1 MSDDQRIEYSDNQE
15 FNDEF
20 DSENPEIKIG
30 NLTPYKASQ
39 ILYSVDYEAYLLA
52 IEEQKQKKI
61 DEQKESVYYEYPQ
74 PIAYYFHQAE
84 NGYSNENHR
93 LQLLR
98 STWEAIIFT
107 IYAIVIGEARNKS
120 FPFRNIVGL
129 DSNDNP
135 DLSFND
141 YFSDKLAQKL
151 LIIERILKYS
161 VDNHIPL
168 VSNQLIP
175 LAVIQ
180 KVRRLNQERNGF
192 MHTAALSEEQASR
205 KYLELVPDVLDVLT
219 DLNELASLE
228 ILHYIG
234 NEGAATAL
242 RFHLFQG
249 YTLARQN
256 SPTMQITPTQLS
268 RIAGELTNQNIFAYY
283 QGELFS
289 ITPFLHF
296 KSEANGNITN
306 LCYCKKKHS
315 NTRYELEIVTH
326 SEVYEDDGTVFTD
339 RINELRGLII

>member
-1 MSDDQRIEYSDNQE
+1 MSDDSRIEYSDNPE

-20 DSENPEIKIG
+20 DSVNPEIKIG
-30 NLTPYKASQ
+30 DLPPYKASFV
-39 ILYSVDYEAYLLA
+39 LYSIDYDAYLAA
-52 IEEQKQKKI
+52 IEDQNQKNV
-61 DEQKESVYYEYPQ
+61 DEQKESIYYEYPQ

-107 IYAIVIGEARNKS
+107 LYAIVIGEARNKG
-120 FPFRNIVGL
+120 FPFRSIVTL
-129 DSNDNP
+129 DSNNNP

-141 YFSDKLAQKL
+141 YFSDKLAQRL

-161 VDNHIPL
+161 IDNGIPL

-180 KVRRLNQERNGF
+180 KARRLNQERNGF

-205 KYLELVPDVLDVLT
+205 KYLDLVPDVLDVLT

-242 RFHLFQG
+242 KFHLFQG

-256 SPTMQITPTQLS
+256 SPTMNVTPVQLS

-315 NTRYELEIVTH
+315 NTRYELEIVTR
-326 SEVYEDDGTVFTD
+326 SEVYDDNGTVFTD